1 MIPEPEVPARPA
13 RPEEIPSGAKTVI
26 NRLKKHGWFTEV
38 FYARGP
44 WINPHSLEPDTMTM
58 WQVGEPGSAE
68 QIELVAV
75 TASLLVRATRDRQQL
90 AAMWVLRPGL
100 KGASFKLQ
108 FAYAKPTPPGQCV
121 GRIDS
126 KQLKTITESEVTP

>member
-1 MIPEPEVPARPA
+1 MVIPAPEVPARPA
-13 RPEEIPSGAKTVI
+13 RPEEIPGGAKTVI
-26 NRLKKHGWFTEV
+26 NRLKKYGWTNEAL
-38 FYARGP
+38 YARGP
-44 WINPHSLEPDTMTM
+44 WLNPQSMEPDEL
-58 WQVGEPGSAE
+58 QAE
-68 QIELVAV
+68 SV
-75 TASLLVRATRDRQQL
+75 LVRARRGAQQL

-126 KQLKTITESEVTP
+126 KQLKTITESEPTP